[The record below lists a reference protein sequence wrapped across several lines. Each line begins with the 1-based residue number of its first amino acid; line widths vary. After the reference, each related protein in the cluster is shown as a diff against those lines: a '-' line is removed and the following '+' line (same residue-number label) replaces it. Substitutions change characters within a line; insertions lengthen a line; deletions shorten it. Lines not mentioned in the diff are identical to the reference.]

1 MYVILVGGGGTGKAL
16 ATHLINEGH
25 EVVIVEKDEEKAKSL
40 AEAMDALIIHG
51 DGSDTEILKDAGVD
65 RADAVAVLTADD
77 NTNLTVCQILK
88 NFNVKRIVARVN
100 DPVKKD
106 LYIGLDITTAI
117 SPHSAVVSYFKN
129 ALTQETTKSMVS
141 IAGGNAEVIELKVT
155 NPNIDGKRI
164 RDIELP
170 AGAIIGVLYR
180 KGEVIISTG
189 RTVLRKDDVATVITK
204 TDVIKDVLKIL
215 RAE

>member
-129 ALTQETTKSMVS
+129 ALTKETTKSMVS

>member
-1 MYVILVGGGGTGKAL
+1 MYIIIVGGGGTGKAL

-25 EVVIVEKDEEKAKSL
+25 EVVIVEKDEEKAKNL
-40 AEAMDALIIHG
+40 AESIDALIIHG
-51 DGSDTEILKDAGVD
+51 DGSDTEILKDAGAD

-88 NFNVKRIVARVN
+88 NFNVPRIVARVN

-106 LYIGLDITTAI
+106 LYIGLDITSAI

-129 ALTQETTKSMVS
+129 ALTQEQTKSMIS
-141 IAGGNAEVIELKVT
+141 IAGGNAEVIELKVI
-155 NPNIDGKRI
+155 NPGIDGKRI
-164 RDIELP
+164 RDLGLP
-170 AGAIIGVLYR
+170 AGAIVGVLYR

-189 RTVLRKDDVATVITK
+189 RTIIRKDDVATVITK
-204 TDVIKDVLKIL
+204 SDVIKDVLKIL
-215 RAE
+215 RG